1 MDPVSASVVIQR
13 PREEVFAYLADIANH
28 PSFLDHRLVEWRLT
42 REDSI
47 GEGAGARF
55 RARLRFNR
63 FARYDVTFHEVEA
76 PYRIG
81 LVGRGG
87 KYDRTRVQGE
97 ITVVQTNDGGSRVT
111 YTIDTE
117 PKLPSDRLI
126 EFVSGQH
133 GVAQRGLRKGVGRL
147 REILETEDGVARA
160 AASRASIAG
169 GARKPSSGFRL
180 DATRTNT
187 PASTSA
193 PASHASNGPLV

>member
-47 GEGAGARF
+47 GAGAGARV
-55 RARLRFNR
+55 RARLLFNR

-76 PYRIG
+76 PHRIG
-81 LVGRGG
+81 IVGRGG

-111 YTIDTE
+111 FTLDTE
-117 PKLPSDRLI
+117 PKLPSDQLM
-126 EFVSGQH
+126 ELVSGQR
-133 GVAQRGLRKGVGRL
+133 GVAQRALRKGMRRL
-147 REILETEDGVARA
+147 QGILETADGVARA
-160 AASRASIAG
+160 SASRASIAG

-180 DATRTNT
+180 DGPSVSEAG
-187 PASTSA
+187 S
-193 PASHASNGPLV
+193 ASHASNGPLH

>member
-1 MDPVSASVVIQR
+1 VDPVSASVVIQR

-47 GEGAGARF
+47 GEGAGARV

-63 FARYDVTFHEVEA
+63 FARYDVTFHEVQA

-81 LVGRGG
+81 IVGRGG

-111 YTIDTE
+111 FTIDTE
-117 PKLPSDRLI
+117 PKLPSDHLM
-126 EFVSGQH
+126 ELVSGQH
-133 GVAQRGLRKGVGRL
+133 GVARRALRKGMSRL
-147 REILETEDGVARA
+147 QEILEAEGGVARA

-180 DATRTNT
+180 DATGA
-187 PASTSA
+187 ASPTA
-193 PASHASNGPLV
+193 PTVPASHASNGPLV

>member
-1 MDPVSASVVIQR
+1 MDPVSASIVIQR

-55 RARLRFNR
+55 RAKLRFNR

-76 PYRIG
+76 PHRIG

-111 YTIDTE
+111 FTFDTE
-117 PKLPSDRLI
+117 PKLPSDHLI

-133 GVAQRGLRKGVGRL
+133 GVARRGLRKGLNRL
-147 REILETEDGVARA
+147 QEILETENGVARA

-180 DATRTNT
+180 DATRAGI
-187 PASTSA
+187 PASPSA
-193 PASHASNGPLV
+193 PTSHASNGPLV

>member
-55 RARLRFNR
+55 RAKLRFNR

-81 LVGRGG
+81 IVGRGG
-87 KYDRTRVQGE
+87 KYERTRIQGE

-111 YTIDTE
+111 FTVDTE
-117 PKLPSDRLI
+117 PKLPSDHLM
-126 EFVSGQH
+126 ELVSGQH
-133 GVAQRGLRKGVGRL
+133 GVARRGLRKGLNRL
-147 REILETEDGVARA
+147 QDILEAENGVARA

-169 GARKPSSGFRL
+169 GARKPASGFRL
-180 DATRTNT
+180 DTTGAAT
-187 PASTSA
+187 PSA
-193 PASHASNGPLV
+193 ASHASNGPLV